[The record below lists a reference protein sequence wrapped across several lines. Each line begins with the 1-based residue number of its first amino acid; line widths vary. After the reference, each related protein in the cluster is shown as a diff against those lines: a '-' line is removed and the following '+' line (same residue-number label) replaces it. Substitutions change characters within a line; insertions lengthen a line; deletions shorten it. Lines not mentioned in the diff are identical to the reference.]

1 MILKELLIYSYPE
14 CFINKKLKLFSA
26 RKHFCFIYKYISE
39 SVTISSQK
47 YIYWSTLTKTFLI
60 SKIRNIT
67 LTIFTPHIIYLSN
80 FNIFLFFIPI
90 KTGRTH
96 KKIIYSYTRVPQ
108 PFKRPIECRPARFG
122 AVCSPI
128 QVIDSSES
136 LEQRLSIIVASNP
149 GLLADSDCGFC
160 LINCGHS
167 PRADW
172 HIKYRETPDRGLW
185 TYVPCL
191 FVGRKFFFLWTW
203 TTEMHINEVN

>member
-1 MILKELLIYSYPE
+1 MNAS
-14 CFINKKLKLFSA
+14 
-26 RKHFCFIYKYISE
+26 H
-39 SVTISSQK
+39 VTISTQNISTD
-47 YIYWSTLTKTFLI
+47 TLTKTFLI

-67 LTIFTPHIIYLSN
+67 PSIFTPHIIYLSI
-80 FNIFLFFIPI
+80 FNIFLFFFFIPF

-185 TYVPCL
+185 TCTPCL
-191 FVGRKFFFLWTW
+191 FVGRKFFMNLNDWDAY
-203 TTEMHINEVN
+203 